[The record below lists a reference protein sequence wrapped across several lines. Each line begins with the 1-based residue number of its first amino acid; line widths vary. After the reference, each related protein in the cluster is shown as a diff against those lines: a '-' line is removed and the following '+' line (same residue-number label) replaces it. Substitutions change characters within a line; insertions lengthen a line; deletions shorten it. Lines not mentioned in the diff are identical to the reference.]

1 MEYSLISRLEK
12 SLRWKSDFYKEAWNM
27 NSNKKSI
34 EITGQLLFPIT
45 VGASAF
51 IHEADGMRR
60 TSTVLSLERISQT
73 EMRFET
79 RNTNYHLHLIS
90 QEVAI

>member
-1 MEYSLISRLEK
+1 
-12 SLRWKSDFYKEAWNM
+12 M

-34 EITGQLLFPIT
+34 EITGQPLFPIT

-60 TSTVLSLERISQT
+60 TSTVLSLEKISHT
-73 EMRFET
+73 EVQFET
-79 RNTNYHLHLIS
+79 RNTNYRLHVVS
-90 QEVAI
+90 QEVAV

>member
-1 MEYSLISRLEK
+1 
-12 SLRWKSDFYKEAWNM
+12 M

-34 EITGQLLFPIT
+34 EITGQPLFPIT

-60 TSTVLSLERISQT
+60 TSTVLSLEKISQT
-73 EMRFET
+73 EVQFET
-79 RNTNYHLHLIS
+79 RNTNYRLHVVS
-90 QEVAI
+90 QEVAV